1 MTDINITRKTL
12 DIVRRETGACI
23 GVCSRSLAN
32 AKGDVNLAI
41 GFVEA
46 EEHYS
51 GSINIGI
58 ADLREY
64 AQRVKVEREAADF
77 EKCVVLGED

>member
-41 GFVEA
+41 GYIEA
-46 EEHYS
+46 EKHY
-51 GSINIGI
+51 GNNTDKE
-58 ADLREY
+58 AMRAY
-64 AQRVKVEREAADF
+64 AQRVKEEREAADF